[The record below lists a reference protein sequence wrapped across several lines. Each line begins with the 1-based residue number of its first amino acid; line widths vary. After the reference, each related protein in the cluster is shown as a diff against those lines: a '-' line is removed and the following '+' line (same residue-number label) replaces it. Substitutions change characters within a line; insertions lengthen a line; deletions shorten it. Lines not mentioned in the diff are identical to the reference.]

1 MKTFIMLLL
10 SALTFTSC
18 TDRESYIAAAELK
31 QEEVVLTAEADG
43 VTIFAKQKQD
53 EDRVVL
59 KIIPAITNNDNY
71 IRIEMRGSGMAAA
84 SDEYEF
90 TALSKNLM
98 EGYYIEQIIYL
109 PKGIRLEAM
118 SILEMT
124 KL

>member
-18 TDRESYIAAAELK
+18 TDRESYISAAQLK
-31 QEEVVLTAEADG
+31 QGVVILTAEADG
-43 VTIFAKQKQD
+43 GTIFAKQQQD

-59 KIIPAITNNDNY
+59 KIIPAITNNDTY
-71 IRIEMRGSGMAAA
+71 IRIEVRGSGMAAP
-84 SDEYEF
+84 SQEYEF

-109 PKGIRLEAM
+109 PKGIRLETM

-124 KL
+124 T